1 MQDNFKNV
9 LAVLKYLADQ
19 GFKVGR
25 DKIYSD
31 AKSGLLRVQKDKSV
45 LAADVKLY
53 AGTLKVIRE
62 DAGDDLAEDHKIKT
76 RKEIE
81 KLDLQNEKL
90 QFELDKERGKYLQK
104 KDFAM
109 EVAARAVVLDTGI
122 RHMFQVNAAEYIA
135 LVGGDMMKTN
145 ALLERMYTDFD
156 RTMNGFATVDRFQVM
171 VVPGTEEGDVD

>member
-1 MQDNFKNV
+1 MQENFKNV
-9 LAVLKYLADQ
+9 LAVLNYLRDQ

-31 AKSGLLRVQKDKSV
+31 AKTGLLRVQKDKTV
-45 LAADVKLY
+45 LWADVKLY
-53 AGTLKVIRE
+53 SGTLKVSRD
-62 DAGDDLAEDHKIKT
+62 DAGEDLAEDHKIKT

-90 QFELDKERGKYLQK
+90 QFELDKERGKYLAK

-109 EVAARAVVLDTGI
+109 EVAARAVILDTGI

-145 ALLERMYTDFD
+145 ALLERMNADFD
-156 RTMNGFATVDRFQVM
+156 KTMNSFATMERFQVM
-171 VVPGTEEGDVD
+171 IVPGADEGDAD

>member
-1 MQDNFKNV
+1 MENKFKNV
-9 LAVLKYLADQ
+9 LAVLKYLTDE

-31 AKSGLLRVQKDKSV
+31 AKTGLLRVQEDKSV
-45 LAADVKLY
+45 LASDVKLY
-53 AGTLKVIRE
+53 AGTLKVIRD
-62 DAGDDLAEDHKIKT
+62 DAGEDLAEDHKIKT

-81 KLDLQNEKL
+81 KLNLQNEKL

-122 RHMFQVNAAEYIA
+122 RHMFQVNASEYIA
-135 LVGGDMMKTN
+135 LVCGDMMKTN
-145 ALLERMYTDFD
+145 VLLDRMYADFD
-156 RTMNGFATVDRFQVM
+156 RTMNGFATMDRFQVM
-171 VVPGTEEGDVD
+171 VVPGSEDEAE

>member
-1 MQDNFKNV
+1 MQEKFKNV
-9 LAVLKYLADQ
+9 LAVLNHLNDE

-25 DKIYSD
+25 DKIYTD
-31 AKSGLLRVQKDKSV
+31 AKTGLLRVQKDKTV

-53 AGTLKVIRE
+53 AGTLKAAR
-62 DAGDDLAEDHKIKT
+62 DDMTGDLTEDHKIKT

-109 EVAARAVVLDTGI
+109 EVAARAVILDTGI
-122 RHMFQVNAAEYIA
+122 RHMFQVNVSEYIA

-145 ALLERMYTDFD
+145 VLLDRMYEDFD
-156 RTMNGFATVDRFQVM
+156 KTMNGFATVDRFQVM
-171 VVPGTEEGDVD
+171 IVPGSEEGDVE